1 MYFLFI
7 IIMFIAAFVTRG
19 NAPVSCVCMV
29 TASIFA
35 IADSIMSLGD
45 KVNKVNESIVKLN
58 DSIFNMFIQYINK
71 STKDITPNEMRAM
84 FRFKPFECSD
94 SRDEHAPL

>member
-7 IIMFIAAFVTRG
+7 IIMLIGAFVTRG
-19 NAPVSCVCMV
+19 NIPVSCVCIV

-45 KVNKVNESIVKLN
+45 KVNKVNESIIKLN
-58 DSIFNMFIQYINK
+58 DSIFNIFTRCINK

-94 SRDEHAPL
+94 SRDEHTPL

>member
-1 MYFLFI
+1 
-7 IIMFIAAFVTRG
+7 MFIAAFVTRG

-45 KVNKVNESIVKLN
+45 KVNKVNESIETM
-58 DSIFNMFIQYINK
+58 IAQY
-71 STKDITPNEMRAM
+71 
-84 FRFKPFECSD
+84 SD
-94 SRDEHAPL
+94 SRDEHALL

>member
-45 KVNKVNESIVKLN
+45 KVNKVNESIETM
-58 DSIFNMFIQYINK
+58 IAQY
-71 STKDITPNEMRAM
+71 
-84 FRFKPFECSD
+84 SD
-94 SRDEHAPL
+94 SRDEHAPLWNYKHI

>member
-19 NAPVSCVCMV
+19 NAPVSCVCMI

-35 IADSIMSLGD
+35 IADSIMSLGE
-45 KVNKVNESIVKLN
+45 KVNKMNESIETIIK
-58 DSIFNMFIQYINK
+58 QY
-71 STKDITPNEMRAM
+71 SG
-84 FRFKPFECSD
+84 

>member
-29 TASIFA
+29 TASIFS

-45 KVNKVNESIVKLN
+45 KVNKVNESIET
-58 DSIFNMFIQYINK
+58 IIAQYSN
-71 STKDITPNEMRAM
+71 
-84 FRFKPFECSD
+84 

>member
-45 KVNKVNESIVKLN
+45 KVNKVNESIETM
-58 DSIFNMFIQYINK
+58 IAQY
-71 STKDITPNEMRAM
+71 
-84 FRFKPFECSD
+84 SD

>member
-45 KVNKVNESIVKLN
+45 KVNKVNESIQ
-58 DSIFNMFIQYINK
+58 SIETMIAQYSN
-71 STKDITPNEMRAM
+71 
-84 FRFKPFECSD
+84 
-94 SRDEHAPL
+94 SRDEHAPLWNY

>member
-45 KVNKVNESIVKLN
+45 KVNKVNELIETR
-58 DSIFNMFIQYINK
+58 IAQY
-71 STKDITPNEMRAM
+71 
-84 FRFKPFECSD
+84 SD

>member
-45 KVNKVNESIVKLN
+45 KVNKVNESIETM
-58 DSIFNMFIQYINK
+58 IAQYSN
-71 STKDITPNEMRAM
+71 
-84 FRFKPFECSD
+84 

>member
-45 KVNKVNESIVKLN
+45 KVNKVNESIKTM
-58 DSIFNMFIQYINK
+58 IAQY
-71 STKDITPNEMRAM
+71 
-84 FRFKPFECSD
+84 SD

>member
-45 KVNKVNESIVKLN
+45 KVNKVNESIETM
-58 DSIFNMFIQYINK
+58 IAQYSN
-71 STKDITPNEMRAM
+71 
-84 FRFKPFECSD
+84 
-94 SRDEHAPL
+94 SRDEHAPLWNY

>member
-45 KVNKVNESIVKLN
+45 KVNKVNESIETM
-58 DSIFNMFIQYINK
+58 IAQY
-71 STKDITPNEMRAM
+71 SG
-84 FRFKPFECSD
+84 

>member
-19 NAPVSCVCMV
+19 NAPVSCVCMI

-45 KVNKVNESIVKLN
+45 KVNKVNESIETM
-58 DSIFNMFIQYINK
+58 IAQ
-71 STKDITPNEMRAM
+71 
-84 FRFKPFECSD
+84 CSD